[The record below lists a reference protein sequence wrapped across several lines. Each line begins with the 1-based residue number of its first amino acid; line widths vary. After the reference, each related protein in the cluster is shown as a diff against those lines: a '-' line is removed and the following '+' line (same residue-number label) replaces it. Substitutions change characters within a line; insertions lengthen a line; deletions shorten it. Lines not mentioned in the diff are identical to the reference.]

1 MMSRV
6 FALRLPRRFSEPDL
20 VCVRR
25 AVLER
30 GLGGGWKQ
38 KDCCLSKINGMDV
51 PKATLADYANKK
63 YGNQPPSLFSKI
75 IDKSLPADI
84 IYEDDQCLSFR
95 DVNPQAPVH
104 FLVIPKIPIPRIS
117 EVADD
122 DKELLGH
129 LLIVAKNL
137 AKKEGLADGYR
148 MVINDGKNGAQSVY
162 HLHIHVIGGR
172 QMRWPPG

>member
-84 IYEDDQCLSFR
+84 IYEDDQ
-95 DVNPQAPVH
+95 
-104 FLVIPKIPIPRIS
+104 
-117 EVADD
+117 
-122 DKELLGH
+122 LLGH

>member
-1 MMSRV
+1 MSRLL
-6 FALRLPRRFSEPDL
+6 ALRLPRRFSEPDF

-25 AVLER
+25 ALLER
-30 GLGGGWKQ
+30 GLGGSWKQ

-84 IYEDDQCLSFR
+84 IYEDDQ
-95 DVNPQAPVH
+95 
-104 FLVIPKIPIPRIS
+104 
-117 EVADD
+117 
-122 DKELLGH
+122 LLGH